1 MSGLLSLKEAA
12 TRLGRSVAML
22 RKWRKAG
29 RLSVVRVGRLVKVR
43 DADVEAWVRLGLQPI
58 KQEGNNE

>member
-12 TRLGRSVAML
+12 TRLGCSVAML

-43 DADVEAWVRLGLQPI
+43 EADLEAWVRLGLEPMKREDQ
-58 KQEGNNE
+58 Q